1 MNLIDTVGINHI
13 FEKSLKM
20 SEVYY
25 LAPDIS
31 EEVEMTEMI
40 HSKRIPDEVRYAAEV
55 DEFDESVYLHHYK
68 IALNSYKK
76 RSFYNMK
83 GFGDV
88 SIIATVKTILDG
100 YKKQDTE
107 QLFSTKEPVIV
118 YTGDTNLTEVL
129 NAEFDSSDVQ
139 VKGIADIK

>member
-13 FEKSLKM
+13 FKKSLQL

-25 LAPDIS
+25 LAPDIT
-31 EEVEMTEMI
+31 EEVEMTELI
-40 HSKRIPDEVRYAAEV
+40 HSKRIPDEVRYAVEV
-55 DEFDESVYLHHYK
+55 DEFDESIYLHHYK
-68 IALNSYKK
+68 VALNSYKK

-88 SIIATVKTILDG
+88 SIIATVQTILDG
-100 YKKQDTE
+100 YKKQDKE

-118 YTGDTNLTEVL
+118 YTGDANLTKVL
-129 NAEFDSSDVQ
+129 TTEFDKTDVQ
-139 VKGIADIK
+139 VRGISDIK